1 MYRKD
6 VIALLEN
13 PKWEAFCLH
22 YAKTG
27 NASESYR
34 NAGYDAKS
42 EKAVYSN
49 AHRLLKNDGVKA
61 RLAELSAEMA
71 AEKIA
76 DIREIHEY
84 LTSVIRGETTDDV
97 VVTEGCGD
105 GISEAKVVKVRTA
118 NMHRIKAATELAK
131 MKGAYDNKVQ
141 VELTVPVF
149 GGDDDLED

>member
-1 MYRKD
+1 M
-6 VIALLEN
+6 LEN

-27 NASESYR
+27 NASESYKK
-34 NAGYDAKS
+34 AGYETKNPRS
-42 EKAVYSN
+42 IYSN
-49 AHRLLKNDGVKA
+49 CNRLLKNDDIRK